1 MKKIILLFIMAGLV
15 ISCQKENKTKQI
27 GERFFETYSKRS
39 EINKMISFYAKNFH
53 YENVSFQ
60 SEADDPKFLYETFY
74 NWNDP
79 HFSFES
85 KETIRVEEILSN
97 DSTIVAKGTTMPYTY
112 NGKSVEG
119 TRFVIWLEL
128 DKDLKIK
135 KQTDWFDYPMSEI
148 IEAYQLKRNLK
159 IE

>member
-1 MKKIILLFIMAGLV
+1 MKKILLLFIMAGLA

-39 EINKMISFYAKNFH
+39 EIDKMISFYAKNFH
-53 YENVSFQ
+53 YENVGFQ
-60 SEADDPKFLYETFY
+60 SEADDPKFLYESFY
-74 NWNDP
+74 NWPDP
-79 HFSFES
+79 NFKFSAP
-85 KETIRVEEILSN
+85 ETIKLENLLTD
-97 DSTIVAKGTTMPYTY
+97 DSTIVAKGTTMPYQY
-112 NGKSVEG
+112 KGKTVEG

-135 KQTDWFDYPMSEI
+135 KQTDWFDYPMEEV
-148 IEAYQLKRNLK
+148 IEAYYLKSNLK